1 MVCFLPGLAGAS
13 AVQVVKE
20 GKKEERDHATIL
32 CQANVEKNAS
42 VKPRTMLPV
51 ILNLVQVRF
60 LTKVIFGCNI
70 KQLITD
76 AGTHRIF
83 SSVAPFK

>member
-20 GKKEERDHATIL
+20 GNKKERDHATIL
-32 CQANVEKNAS
+32 RQANVEKNAS
-42 VKPRTMLPV
+42 VTPRTLFPV

-60 LTKVIFGCNI
+60 LTEVIFG
-70 KQLITD
+70 
-76 AGTHRIF
+76 
-83 SSVAPFK
+83 

>member
-20 GKKEERDHATIL
+20 GNEKEGDHATIL
-32 CQANVEKNAS
+32 RQANVEKNAS
-42 VKPRTMLPV
+42 VTSRKLFPV

-60 LTKVIFGCNI
+60 LTVVIFG
-70 KQLITD
+70 
-76 AGTHRIF
+76 
-83 SSVAPFK
+83 